1 MSYRRLILESAFDRV
16 VRSMNLRRPQR
27 ESLEKLHELI
37 LTLDEDLPKL
47 SRKRLLEQT
56 KDSYPDWAFGD
67 DYPHATFALAVGVG
81 KTRLT
86 GAVIAY
92 MYLARQSRHFGILA
106 PSATILAKFLRE
118 SDPSSPK
125 YLFVEPGLVPD
136 PQVWHSGNIET
147 FAPDAASPL
156 DPREPLDIFVLSPQ
170 SLVGSDKRV
179 FQRSEFVGMSPHDY
193 LASIP
198 DLITVMDEAHHLGG
212 LGKSEAAAWTEAV
225 RSLKPRLQLHMTATP
240 RQEAGS
246 NLLYSYDLRTALR
259 ERMYTKGVNVIVRK
273 RSERVLSEDD
283 WDHLTLDFALQR
295 LARKDEAISLY
306 RGALPFP
313 SIRPVLLVAAENTQ
327 HADEVAAWLEAH
339 RGFGSEE
346 ILVTHSRKTKRD
358 EDTQR
363 LVDIET
369 PHNKIRVVV
378 NVFELTEGWD
388 VTNVYVIAPLRKMGT
403 YQGAMQT
410 MGRGLRLPAGRRV
423 DDVELDTLDVLCFG
437 KESLAE
443 VLDVAIKDYGD
454 VEVGEPGL
462 DVIDASDPGLT
473 RELKTKTVDVDLVR
487 DTEVVLPRV
496 AIVPAEPDLDFDV
509 KAGNLAGRTAVEFQL
524 GSASFTSTQEGV
536 EYEADVFIRLVNARI
551 FQSLRYLSEPLHRA
565 PLTELTR
572 NFLSALKVDVEAP
585 IDLDWVLVAEILKDE
600 IDKRYRKNEI
610 SYEGGKGVN
619 RFEFKSFQTSVPE
632 SYKDPLAKDTAIKWT
647 EQMLRVPINSW
658 KRCIHAAAIFD
669 TAGEAKV
676 AWTLDSDTATQ
687 WWARNDPAVVR
698 IPTPIGMYEPDFVFQ
713 RERGT
718 TSDIVI
724 LEVKGGWLWQPLDS
738 DARIRARAASAWVAA
753 VNSARPS
760 FGIEHW
766 VVLDDDVKTAASIS
780 DLESLDVAQVL
791 QGETAREDLGGSKA

>member
-1 MSYRRLILESAFDRV
+1 MAYRRLILDNAFDRV

-27 ESLEKLHELI
+27 ESLEKLHELMVAI
-37 LTLDEDLPKL
+37 DEDLPNL
-47 SRKRLLEQT
+47 SRARLLEQT

-118 SDPSSPK
+118 LDPSSPK

-147 FAPDAASPL
+147 FAPDEASPL
-156 DPREPLDIFVLSPQ
+156 DPRNPLDIFVLSPQ
-170 SLVGSDKRV
+170 SLVGPDKRV
-179 FQRSEFVGMSPHDY
+179 FQRSEFVGTSPHDY

-225 RSLKPRLQLHMTATP
+225 RGLKPRLQLHMTATP

-273 RSERVLSEDD
+273 RSERVLSEED

-295 LARKDEAISLY
+295 LARKEEAISLY

-313 SIRPVLLVAAENTQ
+313 SIQPVLLVAAENTQ
-327 HADEVAAWLEAH
+327 HADEVAAWLETH

-346 ILVTHSRKTKRD
+346 ILVTHSRKTKKD

-363 LVDIET
+363 LVGIET
-369 PHNKIRVVV
+369 PQNKVRVVV

-437 KESLAE
+437 KESLAD
-443 VLDVAIKDYGD
+443 VLNVAIKDYGD
-454 VEVGEPGL
+454 VEIGEPGL
-462 DVIDASDPGLT
+462 EVVDAADPALT
-473 RELKTKTVDVDLVR
+473 RELKTKTADIALATK
-487 DTEVVLPRV
+487 TEVVLPRV
-496 AIVPAEPDLDFDV
+496 AIVPAEPQLDFDV
-509 KAGNLAGRTAVEFQL
+509 KAGTLAGRTAVEFQL
-524 GSASFTSTQEGV
+524 GSESFKSTQEGV
-536 EYEADVFIRLVNARI
+536 QYEADVFVRLVNARI
-551 FQSLRYLSEPLHRA
+551 FQSLRYLSEPLHRTF
-565 PLTELTR
+565 LTNLTR
-572 NFLSALKVDVEAP
+572 NFLSALKVDLAAP
-585 IDLDWVLVAEILKDE
+585 INLDWVLVAEILKDE
-600 IDKRYRKNEI
+600 IDKRYRKSEI
-610 SYEGGKGVN
+610 SYKVSSGVD
-619 RFEFKSFQTSVPE
+619 RFEFESFQASVPE
-632 SYKDPLAKDTAIKWT
+632 SYKGPLPKGAAIKW
-647 EQMLRVPINSW
+647 EEEMFRVPIDSW
-658 KRCIHAAAIFD
+658 ERCCHAAAIFD
-669 TAGEAKV
+669 TAGEARV

-687 WWARNDPAVVR
+687 WWARNDPAAVR
-698 IPTPIGMYEPDFVFQ
+698 VPTPIGMYEPDFVFQ
-713 RERGT
+713 RSSGSGSE
-718 TSDIVI
+718 IVM
-724 LEVKGGWLWQPLDS
+724 LEVKGGWLWQPQDS
-738 DARIRARAASAWVAA
+738 DARIRARAASAWAAA
-753 VNSARPS
+753 VNSASPAL
-760 FGIEHW
+760 GIAHW
-766 VVLDDDVKTAASIS
+766 VVLDDDVKTAASIG
-780 DLESLDVAQVL
+780 DLQALDVAQMI
-791 QGETAREDLGGSKA
+791 G